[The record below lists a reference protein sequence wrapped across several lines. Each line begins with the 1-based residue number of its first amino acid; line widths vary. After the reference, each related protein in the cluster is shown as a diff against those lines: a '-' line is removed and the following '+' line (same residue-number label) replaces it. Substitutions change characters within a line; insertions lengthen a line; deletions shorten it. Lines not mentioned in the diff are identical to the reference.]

1 MKLFYNAAMLTCLF
15 GSYTL
20 HGAQAQV
27 AVQPHQRTAI
37 ASITPSA
44 LYPLAGAA
52 LMAFGLTPN
61 SKFPTRFRA
70 SEETQWLVL
79 FAGCTVL
86 IWYLRKLSKQAKS
99 LQDTVQYLQQEIRHQ
114 NESSRPNNTPT
125 SSTFPLCAPSPT
137 PRALSPELIFSDHD
151 EHPSR
156 ARE

>member
-1 MKLFYNAAMLTCLF
+1 MKFFYNAAMLTCLL
-15 GSYTL
+15 GLYTL

-27 AVQPHQRTAI
+27 AIQPHQRTAI

-79 FAGCTVL
+79 FAGCVVL
-86 IWYLRKLSKQAKS
+86 VWYIRKLSRHFENLEKQIATLQTDNVTQHEELAILREMLKKS
-99 LQDTVQYLQQEIRHQ
+99 FLEQTDHQRQNSLTV
-114 NESSRPNNTPT
+114 
-125 SSTFPLCAPSPT
+125 
-137 PRALSPELIFSDHD
+137 
-151 EHPSR
+151 
-156 ARE
+156 